1 MARSET
7 LPVLLKQ
14 LRLSTMAQL
23 WETFLTRAAE
33 ENWDPAQYLAALCEH
48 ELNERY
54 SRRIAR
60 FTKESRLP
68 IGKTLATFDF
78 SQTPEISP
86 ERVAALAQNSDW
98 VKRAGNLL
106 FFGPQRCWKNP
117 PGGRHSA
124 RFDRTVYSCTA
135 LYDHCTCPGN
145 AAGPRGFAA

>member
-1 MARSET
+1 MAHSET

-68 IGKTLATFDF
+68 IGTLRLWRHL
-78 SQTPEISP
+78 I
-86 ERVAALAQNSDW
+86 LA
-98 VKRAGNLL
+98 KHL
-106 FFGPQRCWKNP
+106 K
-117 PGGRHSA
+117 
-124 RFDRTVYSCTA
+124 
-135 LYDHCTCPGN
+135 
-145 AAGPRGFAA
+145 

>member
-1 MARSET
+1 MTGDHIPTLHALEQRFEKKEIAIPDIDMVVVSGEDYNTPFVCEYTWGGVLMARSET

-14 LRLSTMAQL
+14 LRAFRRWPNYGRLFSPVPP
-23 WETFLTRAAE
+23 E

-86 ERVAALAQNSDW
+86 EKSS
-98 VKRAGNLL
+98 
-106 FFGPQRCWKNP
+106 GPGPKQRL
-117 PGGRHSA
+117 G
-124 RFDRTVYSCTA
+124 
-135 LYDHCTCPGN
+135 
-145 AAGPRGFAA
+145 